1 MRWNI
6 TVTLNVKMCQTLLCV
21 LGLFLLITP
30 LYGNTEDITPHVTLK
45 SNWDQIFWGETIT
58 LRCEIEGSRETE
70 WRYSWRTP
78 QGDKWTTHNEYSIS
92 STTTSDDGEYRC
104 IGRTVHQQNSHTK
117 WSKPFRLTVTG
128 YEPQAQL
135 ESEAFPA
142 EGSVTLIC
150 NVKPPSSGWSFLWY
164 RGEKTSEIQITQDE
178 RYPSNEQIRV
188 TQGGLYWCRGVR
200 GNPPYYTLFSDS
212 VVTNRAVVSLQTQW
226 TEIYRGETITLSCKI
241 LDGDDREWEYEWETT
256 ISVTILKHSEHFTIS
271 VTANNDGDYKCRGK
285 PKTDPHSSTEWSA
298 PVTVRVS
305 EQPKAELRADVRDI
319 PLGGD
324 VTLTCSVSS
333 SSGWSYQYLYR
344 WDTSSDFLAQNAN
357 SFGKLRVSEEG
368 LYQCRGQRG
377 NPPYDTEDSEEIM
390 INKKNANEAVL
401 TLHPNWSEVY
411 RGETI
416 TLRCEIK
423 DGANTEWE
431 YEWETTSSFKP
442 LKQKEYSI
450 TSVYG
455 SHTGNYSCRG
465 RRKSDRSSTKWSRPI
480 SLTVLNK
487 RPKAELRAD
496 VRDIPLGGDVTLTC
510 SVSSSSGWSYDYL
523 YRRDTSSN
531 SVVKIADLSGQLHV
545 SEEGLY
551 QCRGQRGNSPYYTE
565 DSEEIM
571 INKKNAIEA
580 VLTLHPNWSEVYSG
594 ETITLRCEIKDGE
607 NTEWEYEWETTS
619 SYKPSAQK
627 DYSITSVY
635 LSHTGNYSC
644 RGRRKSDRSST
655 KWSHPISLTVLYN
668 SPRPVLT
675 VSPSWLSPGDSVTL
689 SCDVKHPSAGWR
701 FFWYKAIPKLPDDSY
716 NYELLSESS
725 SGTEKHSYI
734 VHGETHTSG
743 YACRAGRGDP
753 VKFTDHS
760 EPKFVW
766 SGGFDSA
773 ASLTVSPDRVQ
784 HFISDSVSLI
794 CVGNSSQWRVKM
806 FDKDSSLKDCSQ
818 WDKMTGSTCS
828 IVTYKKRNHVF
839 WCESGSGEFSN
850 AVNITKQNPDI
861 ILVTPVHPVT
871 EGDSVSLSCKV
882 RREDTETVSIVFFY
896 QNDKLIQND
905 TRRELNISAVSKS
918 DEGFYKC
925 QISGKESS
933 QSWMSV
939 KASRSKEFPLTV
951 ILIIVGIICGVMLL
965 ILLLLLY
972 RHRQSKGSCLCGS
985 LQFQRTNQS
994 SVTNPQE
1001 ETHNDGYYS
1010 PIKGEVCHYETIKGP
1025 ENSAQ
1030 GADQSQDVTYSL
1042 IELKNLRKKG
1052 KKPESQEKAVYS
1064 EVKIAPADDVT
1075 YTQINHNKGKG
1086 KKKKGKSNNAPTEE
1100 SVYSEVK
1107 PDQ

>member
-1 MRWNI
+1 
-6 TVTLNVKMCQTLLCV
+6 MCQTLLCV

-30 LYGNTEDITPHVTLK
+30 LYGNTEDITPRVFLK
-45 SNWDQIFWGETIT
+45 SNWDQIFRGETIT

-70 WRYSWRTP
+70 WEYTWRTP
-78 QGDKWTTHNEYSIS
+78 HGDNRTEHAEHNIS
-92 STTTSDDGEYRC
+92 STTGEYRC
-104 IGRTVHQQNSHTK
+104 IGRRVHQQNSYTQ
-117 WSKPFRLTVTG
+117 WSEPFRLTVTDK
-128 YEPQAQL
+128 PQAHL

-142 EGSVTLIC
+142 EGSVTLTC
-150 NVKPPSSGWSFLWY
+150 KVKPPSSGWSFLWY
-164 RGEKTSEIQITQDE
+164 RGEKTSKIQITQDD
-178 RYPSNEQIRV
+178 RYSSNGQITVR
-188 TQGGLYWCRGVR
+188 QGGLYWCRGVR

-226 TEIYRGETITLSCKI
+226 TEIYRGETITLSCQI
-241 LDGDDREWEYEWETT
+241 VDGDDREWEYKWETT
-256 ISVTILKHSEHFTIS
+256 SSVTILKHSEHFTIS

-319 PLGGD
+319 PVGGD

-333 SSGWSYQYLYR
+333 SSGWRYYYYYR
-344 WDTSSDFLAQNAN
+344 QDKSSGSVLLNADL
-357 SFGKLRVSEEG
+357 FGQLLVSEEG

-377 NPPYDTEDSEEIM
+377 NPPYYTKDSEEIM
-390 INKKNANEAVL
+390 INKYNAIEAVL

-431 YEWETTSSFKP
+431 YEWETTSSYKP
-442 LKQKEYSI
+442 SKQKEYNI

-480 SLTVLNK
+480 SLTVL
-487 RPKAELRAD
+487 
-496 VRDIPLGGDVTLTC
+496 
-510 SVSSSSGWSYDYL
+510 
-523 YRRDTSSN
+523 SN
-531 SVVKIADLSGQLHV
+531 S
-545 SEEGLY
+545 
-551 QCRGQRGNSPYYTE
+551 QR
-565 DSEEIM
+565 
-571 INKKNAIEA
+571 
-580 VLTLHPNWSEVYSG
+580 
-594 ETITLRCEIKDGE
+594 
-607 NTEWEYEWETTS
+607 
-619 SYKPSAQK
+619 
-627 DYSITSVY
+627 
-635 LSHTGNYSC
+635 
-644 RGRRKSDRSST
+644 
-655 KWSHPISLTVLYN
+655 PI
-668 SPRPVLT
+668 LT

-701 FFWYKAIPKLPDDSY
+701 FFWYNAIPKLAGDSY
-716 NYELLSESS
+716 NYELLSDSRN
-725 SGTEKHSYI
+725 GTEKHSYI

-753 VKFTDHS
+753 VKFTHYS

-766 SGGFDSA
+766 SGGFHSA

-806 FDKDSSLKDCSQ
+806 FDKDSSLQDCYW
-818 WDKMTGSTCS
+818 WDKMTGSTCT
-828 IVTYKKRNHVF
+828 IDRYTERNHVF

-850 AVNITKQNPDI
+850 AVNITKQNYDI

-882 RREDTETVSIVFFY
+882 RYTEKVSKVFFY

-925 QISGKESS
+925 QISGEESS

-939 KASRSKEFPLTV
+939 KVISRTAVSRSEEFPLTV
-951 ILIIVGIICGVMLL
+951 ILVIVGVICGVVLL

-972 RHRQSKGSCLCGS
+972 RYRQSKGSCLCRPIK
-985 LQFQRTNQS
+985 FQRTSQS

-1001 ETHNDGYYS
+1001 ETHDDGYYS
-1010 PIKGEVCHYETIKGP
+1010 SIKEEVCHYETIKGP
-1025 ENSAQ
+1025 ENSAH

-1042 IELKNLRKKG
+1042 IELKNFGKQG
-1052 KKPESQEKAVYS
+1052 KKPELHENTVFSDA
-1064 EVKIAPADDVT
+1064 KIAPAGGRCVYETIRVSEHGTGDDHI
-1075 YTQINHNKGKG
+1075 Y
-1086 KKKKGKSNNAPTEE
+1086 E
-1100 SVYSEVK
+1100 SVEGSEVA
-1107 PDQ
+1107 QIGL